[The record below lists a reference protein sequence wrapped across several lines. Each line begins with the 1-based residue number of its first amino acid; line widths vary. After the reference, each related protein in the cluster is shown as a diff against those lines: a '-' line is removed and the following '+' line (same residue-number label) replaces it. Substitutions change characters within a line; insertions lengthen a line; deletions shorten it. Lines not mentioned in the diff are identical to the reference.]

1 MLRNVQAFNKLSTE
15 ELGVARTIGINETVM
30 VKLMSNQQPKIEQNI
45 LQRFYLTLMLN
56 DLFKGESVWNVS
68 ELYGCTRG
76 DVQNLLSSAASF
88 ASCVFH
94 FVQELDEFWAFS
106 ELLLPFSRELSMCCT
121 SELIPLMELPS
132 VAKGRAR
139 LLYKAGFRSLT
150 DVAKTNPDE
159 LVARVDHLPRRTA
172 QQMIAAAKVLVYEK
186 ADALREEA
194 DSLLELVPR
203 MQPLVP
209 LDETFQ
215 TQASNVSLL
224 DDWKSMCFI
233 KILINYKIS
242 WKWWAV
248 INE

>member
-1 MLRNVQAFNKLSTE
+1 LTLE

-30 VKLMSNQQPKIEQNI
+30 VKLMSNQQPKIDRSIIE
-45 LQRFYLTLMLN
+45 RFYLTLMLN

-121 SELIPLMELPS
+121 TELIPLMELPS

-139 LLYKAGFRSLT
+139 MLFKAGFRTLT
-150 DVAKTNPDE
+150 DVAKTNPE
-159 LVARVDHLPRRTA
+159 TLVSRVDHLPKRTA
-172 QQMIAAAKVLVYEK
+172 IQMIAAAKVLVYEK
-186 ADALREEA
+186 ADALRDEA

-203 MQPLVP
+203 PKPLVP

-224 DDWKSMCFI
+224 DD
-233 KILINYKIS
+233 
-242 WKWWAV
+242 
-248 INE
+248 

>member
-1 MLRNVQAFNKLSTE
+1 ME
-15 ELGVARTIGINETVM
+15 ELGVARTLGVNETVM
-30 VKLMSNQQPKIEQNI
+30 VKLMSNQQPKVDRTT
-45 LQRFYLTLMLN
+45 LDRFYLTLMLN

-121 SELIPLMELPS
+121 SELVPLMELPS

-150 DVAKTNPDE
+150 DVAKTNVDE
-159 LVARVDHLPRRTA
+159 LVSRVEHLPKRTA
-172 QQMIAAAKVLVYEK
+172 VQMIAAAKVLVYEK
-186 ADALREEA
+186 ADALRDEA
-194 DSLLELVPR
+194 DLLLDMVPKPK
-203 MQPLVP
+203 PLIP

-215 TQASNVSLL
+215 TQASNYSML
-224 DDWKSMCFI
+224 DESI
-233 KILINYKIS
+233 
-242 WKWWAV
+242 A
-248 INE
+248 

>member
-1 MLRNVQAFNKLSTE
+1 
-15 ELGVARTIGINETVM
+15 
-30 VKLMSNQQPKIEQNI
+30 MSNQQPKIDRSVLN
-45 LQRFYLTLMLN
+45 RFYLTLILN
-56 DLFKGESVWNVS
+56 DLFKGESVWSVS

-106 ELLLPFSRELSMCCT
+106 ELLLPFSRDLSMCCT

-139 LLYKAGFRSLT
+139 MLYKAGFRTLT
-150 DVAKTNPDE
+150 DVAKSNPDE
-159 LVARVDHLPRRTA
+159 LVSRVDHLPKRTA
-172 QQMIAAAKVLVYEK
+172 MQMIAAAKVLVYEK

-203 MQPLVP
+203 PKPLVT

-215 TQASNVSLL
+215 TQASNVSFFE
-224 DDWKSMCFI
+224 D
-233 KILINYKIS
+233 
-242 WKWWAV
+242 
-248 INE
+248 

>member
-1 MLRNVQAFNKLSTE
+1 
-15 ELGVARTIGINETVM
+15 M
-30 VKLMSNQQPKIEQNI
+30 VKLMSNQQPKVERAV
-45 LQRFYLTLMLN
+45 LDRFYLTLMLN

-121 SELIPLMELPS
+121 SELVPLMELPS

-150 DVAKTNPDE
+150 DVAKTNADD
-159 LVARVDHLPRRTA
+159 LVARVEHLPKRTA
-172 QQMIAAAKVLVYEK
+172 LQMIAAAKVLVYEK
-186 ADALREEA
+186 ADALRDEA
-194 DSLLELVPR
+194 DLLLDMVPK
-203 MQPLVP
+203 PKPFVP

-215 TQASNVSLL
+215 TQASNYSLL
-224 DDWKSMCFI
+224 DD
-233 KILINYKIS
+233 
-242 WKWWAV
+242 
-248 INE
+248 

>member
-1 MLRNVQAFNKLSTE
+1 M
-15 ELGVARTIGINETVM
+15 ARTIGINETVM
-30 VKLMSNQQPKIEQNI
+30 VKLMSNQQPKIEPTI

-172 QQMIAAAKVLVYEK
+172 QQMVAAAKVLVYEK

-203 MQPLVP
+203 MQPLVT

-215 TQASNVSLL
+215 TQDSNVSLL
-224 DDWKSMCFI
+224 
-233 KILINYKIS
+233 YY
-242 WKWWAV
+242 
-248 INE
+248 